1 MYITKFLMSRKRPI
15 GITIISI
22 LMILNGSFLLF
33 SGIVAFFLASNF
45 ATTINSLDMISSN
58 GTEINITNFSNN
70 NNNSNIIK
78 NLNYFIY
85 FIAVIITLFSLIH
98 FLISYGLLKGKSWA
112 RTITLIISFISVLG
126 NVLMILIVLS
136 LFTII
141 ESILSNPSILF
152 GNIFTII
159 INSLII
165 FYLLRKEIKEYFD
178 FRSSKKPFF
187 SSSFDELR

>member
-45 ATTINSLDMISSN
+45 ATTINSLDMLSSN

-70 NNNSNIIK
+70 INNSNIIK

-165 FYLLRKEIKEYFD
+165 FYLLRKEVKEYFD
-178 FRSSKKPFF
+178 FRSSKKPSF

>member
-58 GTEINITNFSNN
+58 STEINITNFSNN

-85 FIAVIITLFSLIH
+85 FIAVFITLFSLIH

-152 GNIFTII
+152 GNIFTIM

-165 FYLLRKEIKEYFD
+165 FYLLRKEVKEYFD
-178 FRSSKKPFF
+178 FRSSKKPSF
-187 SSSFDELR
+187 SSSLDELR

>member
-1 MYITKFLMSRKRPI
+1 MYITKFLMSSKRPV

-45 ATTINSLDMISSN
+45 ATTLTNLDMISSN
-58 GTEINITNFSNN
+58 GSEINITNFSNN

-85 FIAVIITLFSLIH
+85 FIAVILTLFSLIH

-165 FYLLRKEIKEYFD
+165 FYLLRKEVKEYFD
-178 FRSSKKPFF
+178 FRSSKKPSF

>member
-1 MYITKFLMSRKRPI
+1 MYIRKFLMSRKRPI

-165 FYLLRKEIKEYFD
+165 FYLLRKEVKEYFD
-178 FRSSKKPFF
+178 FRSSKKPSF

>member
-22 LMILNGSFLLF
+22 LMIFNGSFLLF

-98 FLISYGLLKGKSWA
+98 FLISYGLLKGKPWA

-165 FYLLRKEIKEYFD
+165 FYLLRKEVKEYFN
-178 FRSSKKPFF
+178 FRSSKKPSF

>member
-1 MYITKFLMSRKRPI
+1 MHITKFLMSRKRPI

-45 ATTINSLDMISSN
+45 ATTINSLDMLSSN
-58 GTEINITNFSNN
+58 GTEINITNLSNN
-70 NNNSNIIK
+70 NNNYNIIK

-85 FIAVIITLFSLIH
+85 FIAVILTLFSLIH

-165 FYLLRKEIKEYFD
+165 FYLLRKEVKEYFD
-178 FRSSKKPFF
+178 FRSSKKPSF

>member
-1 MYITKFLMSRKRPI
+1 MYITKFLMSSKRPI

-33 SGIVAFFLASNF
+33 SGIVVFFLASNF
-45 ATTINSLDMISSN
+45 ATTLNSLDMIASN
-58 GTEINITNFSNN
+58 GTEINITHFSNN

-78 NLNYFIY
+78 NFNYFIY

-98 FLISYGLLKGKSWA
+98 FLVSYGLLKGKSWA

-159 INSLII
+159 INILII
-165 FYLLRKEIKEYFD
+165 FYLLRKEVKEYFN
-178 FRSSKKPFF
+178 FMSSKKPSF

>member
-1 MYITKFLMSRKRPI
+1 MYITKFLMSNKRPI

-45 ATTINSLDMISSN
+45 ATTLKSLDMISST
-58 GTEINITNFSNN
+58 GTDINITNFSNN
-70 NNNSNIIK
+70 NNNSNLIK
-78 NLNYFIY
+78 SFNYFIY

-98 FLISYGLLKGKSWA
+98 FVISYGLLKGKSWA

-126 NVLMILIVLS
+126 NILMILIVLS
-136 LFTII
+136 LSNII

-159 INSLII
+159 INSVII
-165 FYLLRKEIKEYFD
+165 FYLLRKEVKEYFD
-178 FRSSKKPFF
+178 FRSSKKPSF

>member
-45 ATTINSLDMISSN
+45 ATTINSLDMLSSN

-85 FIAVIITLFSLIH
+85 FIAVILTLFSLIH

-152 GNIFTII
+152 GNIFTVI

-165 FYLLRKEIKEYFD
+165 FYLLRKEVKEYFD
-178 FRSSKKPFF
+178 FRSSKKPSF

>member
-1 MYITKFLMSRKRPI
+1 MHITKFLMSRKRPI

-33 SGIVAFFLASNF
+33 SGIVALFLASNF
-45 ATTINSLDMISSN
+45 ATTINSLDMLSSN

-165 FYLLRKEIKEYFD
+165 FYLLRKEVKEYFD
-178 FRSSKKPFF
+178 FRSSKKPSF
-187 SSSFDELR
+187 SSSFDEIR

>member
-1 MYITKFLMSRKRPI
+1 MYITKFLMSRKRPM

-112 RTITLIISFISVLG
+112 RTITLIISFISVIG

-165 FYLLRKEIKEYFD
+165 FYLLRKEVKEYFD
-178 FRSSKKPFF
+178 FRSNKKPFF

>member
-45 ATTINSLDMISSN
+45 ATTINSLDMLSSN
-58 GTEINITNFSNN
+58 GTEINITNLSNN

-85 FIAVIITLFSLIH
+85 FIAVILTLFSLIH

-152 GNIFTII
+152 GNIFTVI

-165 FYLLRKEIKEYFD
+165 FYLLRKEVKEYFD
-178 FRSSKKPFF
+178 FRSSKKPSF

>member
-1 MYITKFLMSRKRPI
+1 MYITKFLMSSKRPI

-22 LMILNGSFLLF
+22 LMIFNGSFLLF

-45 ATTINSLDMISSN
+45 ATTINSLDMLSSN

-165 FYLLRKEIKEYFD
+165 FYLLRKEVKEYFD
-178 FRSSKKPFF
+178 FRSSKKPSF

>member
-1 MYITKFLMSRKRPI
+1 MHITKFLMSRKRPI

-45 ATTINSLDMISSN
+45 ATTINSLDMLSSN

-165 FYLLRKEIKEYFD
+165 FYLLRKEVKEYFD
-178 FRSSKKPFF
+178 FRSSKKPSF
-187 SSSFDELR
+187 SSSFDEIR

>member
-1 MYITKFLMSRKRPI
+1 MSRKRPI

-98 FLISYGLLKGKSWA
+98 FLISYGLLKGKPWA

-165 FYLLRKEIKEYFD
+165 FYLLRKEVKEYFD
-178 FRSSKKPFF
+178 FRSSKKPSF

>member
-1 MYITKFLMSRKRPI
+1 MYITKFLMSRNRPI

-45 ATTINSLDMISSN
+45 ATTINSLDMLSSN

-165 FYLLRKEIKEYFD
+165 FYLLRKEVKEYFD
-178 FRSSKKPFF
+178 FRSSKKPSF

>member
-1 MYITKFLMSRKRPI
+1 MSITKFLMSRKRPI

-45 ATTINSLDMISSN
+45 ATTINSLDMLSSN

-70 NNNSNIIK
+70 INNSNIIK

-165 FYLLRKEIKEYFD
+165 FYLLRKEVKEYFD
-178 FRSSKKPFF
+178 FRSSKKPSF

>member
-1 MYITKFLMSRKRPI
+1 MYITKFLMSSKRPI

-33 SGIVAFFLASNF
+33 SGIVVFFLASNF
-45 ATTINSLDMISSN
+45 ATTLNSLDMIASN
-58 GTEINITNFSNN
+58 GTEINITHFSNN

-78 NLNYFIY
+78 NFNYFMY

-98 FLISYGLLKGKSWA
+98 FLVSYGLLKGKSWA

-159 INSLII
+159 INILII
-165 FYLLRKEIKEYFD
+165 FYLLRKEVKEYFN
-178 FRSSKKPFF
+178 FMSSKKPSF

>member
-165 FYLLRKEIKEYFD
+165 FYLLRKEVKEYFD

>member
-1 MYITKFLMSRKRPI
+1 MYITKFLMSGNRPI

-33 SGIVAFFLASNF
+33 SGILAFFLASNF

-165 FYLLRKEIKEYFD
+165 FYLLRKEVKEYFD
-178 FRSSKKPFF
+178 FRSSKKPSF

>member
-1 MYITKFLMSRKRPI
+1 MYITKFLMSSKRPI

-22 LMILNGSFLLF
+22 LMIFNGSFLLF

-45 ATTINSLDMISSN
+45 ATTLNSLDMISSN
-58 GTEINITNFSNN
+58 GTEINITNYSNN

-78 NLNYFIY
+78 NFNYFIY
-85 FIAVIITLFSLIH
+85 FIAVIIILFSLIH

-165 FYLLRKEIKEYFD
+165 FYLLRKEVKEYFD
-178 FRSSKKPFF
+178 FRSSKKPSF